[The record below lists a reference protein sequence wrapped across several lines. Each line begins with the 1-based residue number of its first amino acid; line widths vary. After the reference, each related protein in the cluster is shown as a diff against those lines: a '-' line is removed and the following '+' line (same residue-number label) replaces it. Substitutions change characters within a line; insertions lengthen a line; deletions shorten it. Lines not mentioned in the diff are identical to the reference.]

1 MGYLFTFPFNFS
13 LFFHQSSHK
22 IYFLFLYSF
31 LCCLFLLD
39 GQMLGTDTWRSR
51 VWKNADAKSATEH
64 YESFLAIVFAQ
75 NVKILIWSQS
85 IKWISIEIVK

>member
-1 MGYLFTFPFNFS
+1 
-13 LFFHQSSHK
+13 
-22 IYFLFLYSF
+22 
-31 LCCLFLLD
+31 
-39 GQMLGTDTWRSR
+39 MLGTDTWRSR